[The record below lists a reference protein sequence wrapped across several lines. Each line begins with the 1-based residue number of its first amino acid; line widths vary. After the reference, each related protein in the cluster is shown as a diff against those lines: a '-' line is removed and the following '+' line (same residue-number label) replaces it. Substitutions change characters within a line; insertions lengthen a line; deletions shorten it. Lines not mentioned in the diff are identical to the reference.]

1 MARAEQ
7 AQQELRERRWAEA
20 AEYRARLNKD
30 KPKLTDVQPSS
41 DAEVVGMAVRFLQKM
56 AELEPDPN
64 KRSWYRLFRHMD
76 DDGSGRINFHELV
89 DMVRTELYLKPKEM
103 PEATLKSL
111 WAALDKDGS
120 GYVAAGEFGT
130 FMRKGE
136 AELRMLHPPTTWK
149 KRLESARR
157 QEAAAVTSALNK
169 EKNAM
174 VGVVAASEKDVDN
187 LSLQLNQ
194 KLLKLFPKNP
204 AWYKLFRH
212 STRRARILDLEGLRV
227 MNARNLPCSVDDDGS
242 GKITYAEL
250 LDMVRSEL
258 EISSSEMP
266 DSMLKR
272 VWVALDKDGSGY
284 MVAGEF
290 GAFMRKGEATLR
302 AQFPQTTWKERRT
315 ARNRLEAAA
324 VTAALNKEKNAML
337 GVQVRGG
344 ASLASKRH
352 ATPDML
358 LCCERGSLRE
368 STRCWTW
375 R

>member
-1 MARAEQ
+1 
-7 AQQELRERRWAEA
+7 
-20 AEYRARLNKD
+20 
-30 KPKLTDVQPSS
+30 
-41 DAEVVGMAVRFLQKM
+41 
-56 AELEPDPN
+56 
-64 KRSWYRLFRHMD
+64 
-76 DDGSGRINFHELV
+76 
-89 DMVRTELYLKPKEM
+89 
-103 PEATLKSL
+103 
-111 WAALDKDGS
+111 
-120 GYVAAGEFGT
+120 
-130 FMRKGE
+130 
-136 AELRMLHPPTTWK
+136 
-149 KRLESARR
+149 
-157 QEAAAVTSALNK
+157 
-169 EKNAM
+169 M
-174 VGVVAASEKDVDN
+174 VGVVAASGKDVDN

-352 ATPDML
+352 ATPD
-358 LCCERGSLRE
+358 CACAANGAACGRARGAGLGGDTQVRLGHAILDAG
-368 STRCWTW
+368 CAW
-375 R
+375 RVG